1 MTRIL
6 LFTLVVTIALSPFR
20 LATAADKH
28 RKPAIDPV
36 LTVIIGF
43 DIARDGSVHN
53 VRVVRCEN
61 PSDHT
66 EVKGPLTPR
75 EQAAAVGVFT
85 RGTLTAP
92 GSEAGKT
99 MYTYLH
105 FDRRTRQ
112 FTQ

>member
-1 MTRIL
+1 MSRIL
-6 LFTLVVTIALSPFR
+6 LFTLAITIAVSPLR
-20 LATAADKH
+20 LAAAADKH
-28 RKPAIDPV
+28 RQPAIDPV
-36 LTVIIGF
+36 VTVIIGF

-61 PSDHT
+61 PSDHR
-66 EVKGPLTPR
+66 EIKGALTPR
-75 EQAAAVGVFT
+75 EESAAVGVFT

-92 GSEAGKT
+92 ASEAGKT
-99 MYTYLH
+99 LYTYLH